1 MEWVSVVRRF
11 YEPLEK
17 DLEKAVEE
25 IEKVKI
31 PDEPTGEN
39 CPDCGMPLVIKMGRF
54 GKFIACSDYP
64 ECKYHTNFRIKTG
77 VPCPNCPAG
86 GELVGR
92 FNKKGKIF
100 YGCSAFPKHKFAV
113 NGKPLKEPCPEC
125 GGLLIEAGAN
135 SVRCT
140 NCSYRGKK
148 PE

>member
-1 MEWVSVVRRF
+1 VVRGF
-11 YEPLEK
+11 YQPLEK
-17 DLEKAVEE
+17 DLEKAIED

-31 PDEPTGEN
+31 ADEPTGEN
-39 CPDCGMPLVIKMGRF
+39 CPDCGKPLVIKMGRF

-77 VPCPNCPAG
+77 VPCPDCPAG

-125 GGLLIEAGAN
+125 GKLLIEAGDKA
-135 SVRCT
+135 VRCT
-140 NCSYRGKK
+140 NCKYRGKK
-148 PE
+148 AE